1 MNPKDGTVAA
11 LIEVL
16 KTFPPDARV
25 EIIDYEA
32 DPYGG
37 FGYPDMG
44 DSVADVEWYDYATG
58 IMQPVP
64 TNNHVVGLFSR

>member
-1 MNPKDGTVAA
+1 MEPKDGTIAA
-11 LIEVL
+11 LIEAW

-44 DSVADVEWYDYATG
+44 DQVERVEWYSYRTG
-58 IMQPVP
+58 IALP
-64 TNNHVVGLFSR
+64 TPIENEVVGLFSR